1 MSGFVSEF
9 VPARTEMPPPVAGVV
24 DVWRLPLDPPPATVA
39 ELARLLSPDE
49 AMRVDRLRRER
60 DRRRFTVC
68 RATLRLLLGRYL
80 GQRPAAI
87 RFAYGRHEKP
97 RLADPTVGRLE
108 FNLSHSSSLALVA
121 VTAGCPVGIDVEA
134 LRPLPDAPALARR
147 FFSAAERAAL
157 AAYPEGER
165 ERAFY
170 RCWTR
175 KEAYLKAVGDGVA
188 ARLDRFDVSLEPADA
203 RLLAVDGEPALAD
216 TWSLTHI
223 EPGPGYVGA
232 LALPGGPRTVRG
244 WQWRLW
250 S

>member
-9 VPARTEMPPPVAGVV
+9 VPAPAEMSPPVAGVV
-24 DVWRLPLDPPPATVA
+24 DIWRLPLDSPPATAA
-39 ELARLLSPDE
+39 ELARLMSPDE
-49 AMRVDRLRRER
+49 AMRACRFRRER

-68 RATLRLLLGRYL
+68 RATLRLLLGGYL

-87 RFAYGRHEKP
+87 RFAYGRHDKP
-97 RLADPTVGRLE
+97 RLADPTAGRLE

-134 LRPLPDAPALARR
+134 LRPLPDAPALAER

-188 ARLDRFDVSLEPADA
+188 ARLDRFDVSLEPGNA
-203 RLLAVDGEPALAD
+203 RLLAVGGDQALAD
-216 TWSLTHI
+216 TWSLAHI
-223 EPGPGYVGA
+223 EPGAGYVGA
-232 LALPGGPRTVRG
+232 LALPVGLRAVRG
-244 WQWRLW
+244 WQW